1 MAWQII
7 DGELVLLDVDGKQLI
22 GVNDVG
28 ARIWEL
34 MDGVRTIGDI
44 AHALTEEF
52 DAPLETS
59 MADVRAF
66 LGELVA
72 LGAVAL

>member
-7 DGELVLLDVDGKQLI
+7 DGEMVLLDVDGKQLI

-34 MDGVRTIGDI
+34 MDGVRTIADI
-44 AHALTEEF
+44 AHTLTEEF